1 MNTETLQIN
10 IESPIATVT
19 LNRPNVLN
27 AFNEQLVLDLQQAFK
42 NLTEDESIRVII
54 LTGSG
59 KGFSAGADL
68 TEREAS
74 WDSNCPSKDALLR
87 GYMPIFND
95 IVEMPK
101 IVIAA
106 INGPAA
112 GIGAALA
119 MVCDLRVMTKSSYIL
134 SVFSNIAL
142 VPDGGLNWLLTRFLG
157 YAKAL
162 EFAIEAKKI
171 DSQMCL
177 DFGIANKVVEDNQLL
192 EETYSWANSLAMRSP
207 QALSNTKR
215 LMRDSLIKSY
225 FDTFKQEAEIQNEIF
240 GSSEHIEAV
249 QAFFEKRQ
257 PKFD

>member
-1 MNTETLQIN
+1 MNAKTLKIE
-10 IESPIATVT
+10 IESSIATVT

-27 AFNEQLVLDLQQAFK
+27 AFNEKLVLELQDVFK
-42 NLTEDESIRVII
+42 NFKEDRSVRVII

-59 KGFSAGADL
+59 NGFSAGADL
-68 TEREAS
+68 NEKEAS
-74 WDSNCPSKDALLR
+74 WDLNCPSKDALLR
-87 GYMPIFND
+87 GYMPIFRN
-95 IVEMPK
+95 IVETPQ
-101 IVIAA
+101 IVIGA
-106 INGPAA
+106 INGAAA

-119 MVCDLRVMTKSSYIL
+119 MACDLRIMTKSSYIL

-177 DFGIANKVVEDNQLL
+177 DFGIANKVVEDNKLL
-192 EETYSWANSLAMRSP
+192 EETYSWANSLAKRSP

-215 LMRDSLIKSY
+215 LMRDSLSKSY

-240 GSSEHIEAV
+240 GSSEHREAV
-249 QAFFEKRQ
+249 QAFLEKRQ

>member
-1 MNTETLQIN
+1 MNTETLQIK

-42 NLTEDESIRVII
+42 NLTEDESVRVII

-74 WDSNCPSKDALLR
+74 WDPDCPSKDALLR

-106 INGPAA
+106 
-112 GIGAALA
+112 
-119 MVCDLRVMTKSSYIL
+119 
-134 SVFSNIAL
+134 VFSNIAL

-177 DFGIANKVVEDNQLL
+177 DFGIANKVVDDNKLL
-192 EETYSWANSLAMRSP
+192 QETYSWANSLAKRSP

-215 LMRDSLIKSY
+215 LMRDSLSKSY
-225 FDTFKQEAEIQNEIF
+225 FETFKQEAEIQNDIF
-240 GSSEHIEAV
+240 GSSEHREAV

>member
-1 MNTETLQIN
+1 MNTETLQTN

-27 AFNEQLVLDLQQAFK
+27 AFNEQLVLELQKAFK
-42 NLTEDESIRVII
+42 NLAEDESVRIII

-74 WDSNCPSKDALLR
+74 WDPNCPSKDALLR
-87 GYMPIFND
+87 GYMPVFSE
-95 IVEMPK
+95 IVGMPK

-119 MVCDLRVMTKSSYIL
+119 MACDLRVMTKSSYIL

-177 DFGIANKVVEDNQLL
+177 DFGIANKVVEDDQLL
-192 EETYSWANSLAMRSP
+192 KETYSWAKSLAIRSP

-215 LMRDSLIKSY
+215 LMRDSLSKSY

-240 GSSEHIEAV
+240 GSSEHREAV

>member
-1 MNTETLQIN
+1 MNSETLQIN

-27 AFNEQLVLDLQQAFK
+27 AFNEQLVLDLQKAFK
-42 NLTEDESIRVII
+42 NLAEDESVRIII

-68 TEREAS
+68 TERETS
-74 WDSNCPSKDALLR
+74 WDSDCPSKDALLR
-87 GYMPIFND
+87 GYMPIFNE
-95 IVEMPK
+95 IVGMPK

-119 MVCDLRVMTKSSYIL
+119 MACDLRVMTKSSYIL

-162 EFAIEAKKI
+162 E
-171 DSQMCL
+171 L
-177 DFGIANKVVEDNQLL
+177 
-192 EETYSWANSLAMRSP
+192 
-207 QALSNTKR
+207 
-215 LMRDSLIKSY
+215 SLI
-225 FDTFKQEAEIQNEIF
+225 
-240 GSSEHIEAV
+240 HI
-249 QAFFEKRQ
+249 
-257 PKFD
+257 

>member
-42 NLTEDESIRVII
+42 NLNEDESIRVII

-74 WDSNCPSKDALLR
+74 WDSDCRSKDALLR
-87 GYMPIFND
+87 GYMPIFNN

-119 MVCDLRVMTKSSYIL
+119 MACDLRVMTKSSYIL

-177 DFGIANKVVEDNQLL
+177 DFGIANKVVEDNKLL

-215 LMRDSLIKSY
+215 LMRDSLSKSY